1 MFITTRKIARSC
13 QSGLATSLRWLLGS
27 QDGSPASRRAPL
39 RSAQNGN
46 GQRADEPGSEPL
58 LAVNGHEPCPS
69 LSSEDANTSAMLTTQ
84 KLSPGVIRQLH
95 EALDDLASDLPTDPT
110 D

>member
-1 MFITTRKIARSC
+1 MFDTTRKIARSC
-13 QSGLATSLRWLLGS
+13 QSALSTSLRRLLS
-27 QDGSPASRRAPL
+27 YRDGSPASRRAPL

-58 LAVNGHEPCPS
+58 LAADGHEPRRS
-69 LSSEDANTSAMLTTQ
+69 LSPEDANTTATLTTQ